1 MNIQLHP
8 EILKLDKRL
17 EVEAN
22 EYGVDINYCQRIYEY
37 EMLKSQVIPSF
48 NKHEE
53 SKKILRSELFI
64 KYKRGGDCKTDKLA
78 EAMAITDELYR
89 SLVDKCE
96 DLETLKI
103 QVIAKIN
110 YWVRLMED
118 EESKRIALATK
129 QKYSAHTGEGA

>member
-17 EVEAN
+17 EMEAN

-53 SKKILRSELFI
+53 SKKILRNELFI
-64 KYKRGGDCKTDKLA
+64 KYKRDENCKTDKLA
-78 EAMAITDELYR
+78 EAMAITNELYR
-89 SLVDKCE
+89 SLVDKCA

-110 YWVRLMED
+110 YWVRLME
-118 EESKRIALATK
+118 EKESERIALATK
-129 QKYSAHTGEGA
+129 QKYSAHTGEGS